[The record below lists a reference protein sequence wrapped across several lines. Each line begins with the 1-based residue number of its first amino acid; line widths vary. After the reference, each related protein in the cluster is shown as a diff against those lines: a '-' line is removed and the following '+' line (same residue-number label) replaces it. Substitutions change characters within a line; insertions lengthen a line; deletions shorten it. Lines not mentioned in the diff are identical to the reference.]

1 MNFFILQSIVL
12 LLLCFVCGFVL
23 ARFIKRKRCNRVAL
37 RARAAS
43 SSHLDGVIETNN
55 LQMIEGIGPKME
67 AVLNE
72 NGVATW
78 SQLAART
85 VPELQDMLD
94 KYGNKYQIIDPAPWL
109 EQARIVAEGKVD
121 DLIKLQKIDGVSK
134 LENMLYKD
142 RQSGFARYRQ
152 DDLRIVE
159 GIGPKIEAL
168 LNNAGIHTW
177 RALSQTELSAIKA
190 ILRAEGPKYRLA
202 VPESWMLQAKLAD
215 NGEWDKLKQCQDKLR
230 DVRPIRAARATA
242 DAV

>member
-1 MNFFILQSIVL
+1 MNFFILQSIIL
-12 LLLCFVCGFVL
+12 ILLCFVAGYVI
-23 ARFIKRKRCNRVAL
+23 ARFIKRKLCNRMALNARVANST
-37 RARAAS
+37 R
-43 SSHLDGVIETNN
+43 LDATIETNN
-55 LQMIEGIGPKME
+55 LQIIEGIGPKME

-85 VPELQDMLD
+85 VPELRGMLD
-94 KYGNKYQIIDPAPWL
+94 KYGNKYQIINPAIWL
-109 EQARIVAEGKVD
+109 EQARLAAEGRAD

-142 RQSGFARYRQ
+142 RKSSFARYNQ
-152 DDLRIVE
+152 DDLKIVE

-168 LNNAGIHTW
+168 LSNAGIHTW

-230 DVRPIRAARATA
+230 DVRPIRAVRETLE
-242 DAV
+242 VV